1 VPETPAEKQPKNP
14 DGSAAADLFSGA
26 VQSGI
31 GDGSAGMP
39 EHRLHGEVL
48 RVVYAADDGEYAV
61 IRLRDEK
68 KVEHTLTGPLAS
80 VVEGQDVEVWGR
92 WETHKEHGRQF
103 RVQTCRAMPPTSEA
117 GIRRY
122 LASGILHGIGK
133 VYADRIVDKFGERTL
148 EVLERYSARLNEV
161 PGLGKKRLA
170 MIREGWK
177 KNAEAR
183 EVHVYLQ
190 GLGIGTAYC
199 HRIHLQYGAGTTEVV
214 RQNPYRLASEIRG
227 IGFATADRIAGSLG
241 VVKDNPLRLQAG
253 VAFVLEQLAEQYGHV
268 CCPREFLL
276 ESAAKMLDVEQPAAA
291 EGLRLALLNA
301 TAVAETIGGD
311 EMIYPAALY
320 AAEVELAESLA
331 TLNQFKPWLPPEGAL
346 VFDPKLNAEQ
356 RRAVVQAF
364 GAKISVI
371 TGGPGVGKTT
381 VVGQI
386 VANAK
391 RLRRSLLLAAPTGR
405 AAKRMTETCGVEAK
419 TIHRLLQW
427 NPDGGTFVHNRDNP
441 LRGDIII
448 VDETSMLDTE
458 LANHLFRAIPSRM
471 HVVLVG
477 DRDQLPS
484 VGPGMVLHDLI
495 ASRQFPVTSLV
506 TVYRQ
511 DAHSRIVTNAHLIN
525 QGQMPD
531 LKPLPPNIKGDFYWI
546 EQEDPER
553 AVQTIA
559 RMIAERIPAT
569 FKFNPLADV
578 QVLAPMH
585 KGSCGAQ
592 ALNELLQKTLNGAP
606 APDFRVGERLYR
618 VGDRVM
624 QVSNNYDKGVF
635 NGELGRI
642 SKVDAGAKTFA
653 VAYDIGEVQYGWQ
666 EADQVRL
673 AYAVTVHKSQGSEFP
688 VVVVPLLSQH
698 YVMLQ
703 RNLVYTAMTRAR
715 KLLVMIGSKK
725 ALAIAVRNDRPAS
738 RHTRLAVRLQA

>member
-1 VPETPAEKQPKNP
+1 MPETTADKPKKTPAGET
-14 DGSAAADLFSGA
+14 AADLFGA
-26 VQSGI
+26 AAAGVA
-31 GDGSAGMP
+31 DSAEGLA

-48 RVVYAADDGEYAV
+48 RVVYKADNGEYAV

-68 KVEHTLTGPLAS
+68 KIEHTLTGPLAS
-80 VVEGQDVEVWGR
+80 VAEGQDIEAWGR

-122 LASGILHGIGK
+122 LASGILQGIGK

-148 EVLERYSARLNEV
+148 EVLDRYSARLNEV

-170 MIREGWK
+170 MIRDGWR

-199 HRIHLQYGAGTTEVV
+199 HRIHQQYGAGTTEIV

-227 IGFATADRIAGSLG
+227 IGFATADRIAGNLG
-241 VVKDNPLRLQAG
+241 VQKDNPLRLQAG
-253 VAFVLEQLAEQYGHV
+253 VGFVLEQLADQYGHV

-276 ESAAKMLDVEQPAAA
+276 EAAAKMLDVELPAAQ

-301 TAVAETIGGD
+301 TAVAEVIGGE
-311 EMIYPAALY
+311 EMIYPAPLY
-320 AAEVELAESLA
+320 AAEVELAEAL
-331 TLNQFKPWLPPEGAL
+331 TKLNQFKPWLPPQGAL

-356 RRAVVQAF
+356 RRAVAQAF
-364 GAKISVI
+364 ESKISVI

-381 VVGQI
+381 VVGQV

-405 AAKRMTETCGVEAK
+405 AAKRMTETCGTEAK

-441 LRGDIII
+441 LKGDIII

-458 LANHLFRAIPSRM
+458 LANHLFRAIPARM

-511 DAHSRIVTNAHLIN
+511 GAHSRIVTNAHLVN
-525 QGQMPD
+525 RGELPD
-531 LKPLPPNIKGDFYWI
+531 LKPLPPGVKGDFYWI

-569 FKFNPLADV
+569 FRFNPLADV

-592 ALNELLQKTLNGAP
+592 ALNELLQKTLNGEP
-606 APDFRVGERLYR
+606 RPDFRVGERLYR

-642 SKVDAGAKTFA
+642 AKVDAGAKTFA
-653 VAYDIGEVQYGWQ
+653 VAYDIGEIEYGWH

-688 VVVVPLLSQH
+688 VVVLPLLSQH

-703 RNLVYTAMTRAR
+703 RNLVYTAMTRAK